1 MADIRVFISSV
12 QREFA
17 QERRQLCDYDS
28 TDKATQMFFAETQN
42 KLLYAV
48 TGETAAELI
57 VHRADAS
64 QPNMAL
70 TSWKGSVVRKQDI
83 YTAKNY

>member
-1 MADIRVFISSV
+1 
-12 QREFA
+12 
-17 QERRQLCDYDS
+17 
-28 TDKATQMFFAETQN
+28 MFFAETQN

-48 TGETAAELI
+48 TGQTAAEII
-57 VHRADAS
+57 VSRADAS

-83 YTAKNY
+83 FIATDVEKLVMFLFLHHYVVIVN